1 MSRGIKD
8 KVAIV
13 GMGCTKFGE
22 HWDKNADD
30 LMIEA
35 AYSAYE
41 DAGVSPED
49 IEAYWLG
56 THCSGYSG
64 LALSSP
70 LKIDCKPVT
79 RVENF
84 CATGTDAFR
93 NACYAVASGA
103 YDIAL
108 AIGVEKLK
116 DSGISGL
123 VVVETPSDG
132 TRPNYTAPS
141 SFAFVP
147 PAYGRKYGLDPK
159 KMKEVLARIAWKNH
173 KNGSLNP
180 RAHFRSEVS
189 MEKILNSP
197 IVADPLGIM
206 DCSGVSDGSAAAVI
220 VRAEDAHK
228 YRKDPVYV
236 KALSIIC
243 GSGSG
248 ILEQDFDFTGIHETH
263 MGGLDAY
270 RQAGVSNPREEISLA
285 EVHDCF
291 TPSELLIYEDL
302 GFSER
307 GKGWKDALDGVFD
320 LDGALPV
327 NPDGGLKSFGH
338 PIGASGIR
346 MLYELYLQFQGRA
359 EKRQLDDARLG
370 LTHNMGGWPWH
381 CVASVCILG
390 RDKG

>member
-22 HWDKNADD
+22 HWDKNVDD

-35 AYSAYE
+35 AYDAYQ
-41 DAGVSPED
+41 DAGISPED
-49 IEAYWLG
+49 VDAYWLG

-64 LALSSP
+64 LALSTP
-70 LKIDCKPVT
+70 LKIGCKPVT

-84 CATGTDAFR
+84 CATGTEAFR
-93 NACYAVASGA
+93 NACYGVASGA

-108 AIGVEKLK
+108 AIGAEKLK
-116 DSGISGL
+116 DAGISGL
-123 VVVETPSDG
+123 VMVETPSDG

-141 SFAFVP
+141 MFAFVP
-147 PAYGRKYGLDPK
+147 PAYERKHGLDSK
-159 KMKEVLARIAWKNH
+159 TMKEVLARIAWKNH
-173 KNGSLNP
+173 KNGALNP
-180 RAHFRSEVS
+180 RAHFRSVVP

-206 DCSGVSDGSAAAVI
+206 DCSGVSDGAAAAVV
-220 VRAEDAHK
+220 VRAEDAQK
-228 YRKDPVYV
+228 FRKDPVYV
-236 KALSIIC
+236 KALSIVC

-248 ILEQDFDFTGIHETH
+248 ILQQDFDFTSIHETH

-270 RQAGVSNPREEISLA
+270 RQAGVTNPREEISLA

-359 EKRQLDDARLG
+359 DKRQLDDPKLG
-370 LTHNMGGWPWH
+370 LTHNMGGFPWQ

-390 RDKG
+390 KNKG